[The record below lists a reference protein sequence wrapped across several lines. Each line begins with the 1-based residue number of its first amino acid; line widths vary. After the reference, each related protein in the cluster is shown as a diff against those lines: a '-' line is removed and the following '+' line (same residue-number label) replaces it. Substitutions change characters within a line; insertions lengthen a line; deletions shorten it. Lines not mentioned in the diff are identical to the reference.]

1 MLKIVQGDSRGL
13 GDVDAFLRMLNTL
26 HENPSPQAR
35 NFLCG
40 SAEVIVARA
49 PGRLDLMGGIA
60 DYSGSLVL
68 QMPIREAALVAL
80 QRTDDRVLR
89 FLSLSSEGST
99 LPVRVFET
107 SLDALVPGGSPL
119 EYYSAREFFQK
130 KRQDRWAAYAAG
142 AILVLARERGVL
154 FEHGVSVL
162 IRSDVPEGKG
172 VSSSAALEV
181 AVMYA
186 LLGSLGVKI
195 PAREIALLCQRVE
208 NLVVGAPCGAM
219 DQMTAACGQENQLL
233 ALLCQPAE
241 SRDPIQI
248 PAGITVAGFDS
259 GVRHAVTG
267 AAYGNV
273 RAGAFMGYRI
283 IAELAGLAVHA
294 KPGGGVQIRDSR
306 WHGYLANISPRE
318 FEAECRANL
327 PGEMSGADFLAR
339 YQGTTDSLT
348 RIEHSGQ
355 YAIRN
360 PTAHPIYENFRVQ
373 SFARLLQEE
382 VTPQTLRQLGECM
395 YGSHESYSACG
406 LGCKETDFLVQLARE
421 AASHGVHGA
430 KITGGGSGGT
440 VVMLGDFSAETV
452 AKIAAEYGRSY
463 GRVPHVFSG
472 SSPGAEE
479 FGVLHLKQVDWPWF

>member
-1 MLKIVQGDSRGL
+1 MLKIVQGNSRGL

-26 HENPSPQAR
+26 CENPSPQAR
-35 NFLCG
+35 DFLRG
-40 SAEVIVARA
+40 SAEIILARA

-80 QRTDDRVLR
+80 QRSDDRLLR
-89 FLSLSSEGST
+89 FLSLSSEGSL
-99 LPVRVFET
+99 LPARLFET
-107 SLDALVPGGSPL
+107 SLDALFPGGSPL
-119 EYYSAREFFQK
+119 EYSSAREFFHK

-154 FEHGVSVL
+154 LKHGVSVL

-186 LLGSLGVKI
+186 LLASLRVNI
-195 PAREIALLCQRVE
+195 PAREVALLCQRVE

-219 DQMTAACGQENQLL
+219 DQMTAACGQENRLL

-241 SRDPIQI
+241 LRDPIQI
-248 PAGITVAGFDS
+248 PTGITVAGFDS
-259 GVRHAVTG
+259 GVLHAVTG
-267 AAYGNV
+267 AAYGEV

-283 IAELAGLAVHA
+283 IAELANLAVHA
-294 KPGGGVQIRDSR
+294 EAAGAVQIHDSR
-306 WHGYLANISPRE
+306 WHGYLANISPGE
-318 FEAECRANL
+318 FEAEFRDNL
-327 PGEMSGADFLAR
+327 PGKMSGAEFLAR

-348 RIEHSGQ
+348 RIEPSVR
-355 YAIRN
+355 YPIRN
-360 PTAHPIYENFRVQ
+360 PTAHPVYENFRVQ
-373 SFARLLQEE
+373 SFARLLQEK
-382 VTPQTLRQLGECM
+382 VTPQTLRLLGECM

-421 AASHGVHGA
+421 AAPRGVHGA

-440 VVMLGDFSAETV
+440 VVMLGDFSAETISQ
-452 AKIAAEYGRSY
+452 IAADYGRSY
-463 GRVPHVFSG
+463 GRAPHVFSG

-479 FGVLHLKQVDWPWF
+479 FGVLRLKQVD

>member
-1 MLKIVQGDSRGL
+1 MLKIAQGNSRGL
-13 GDVDAFLRMLNTL
+13 GDVDAFLRTLNTL
-26 HENPSPQAR
+26 SEHPSPQAR
-35 NFLCG
+35 DFLRDH
-40 SAEVIVARA
+40 AEVVVARA

-80 QRTDDRVLR
+80 QRSDDRVLR

-99 LPVRVFET
+99 LPARLFET
-107 SLDALVPGGSPL
+107 SLDSLFPGGRPL
-119 EYYSAREFFQK
+119 EYSAARQFFQK
-130 KRQDRWAAYAAG
+130 NNQARWAAYAAG
-142 AILVLARERGVL
+142 AILVLAHERGVFL
-154 FEHGVSVL
+154 EYGVSVL

-186 LLGSLGVKI
+186 LLASLGVKI
-195 PAREIALLCQRVE
+195 PAREVALLCQRVE

-219 DQMTAACGQENQLL
+219 DQMTSACGQEDRLL

-241 SRDPIQI
+241 LCDPIQI
-248 PAGITVAGFDS
+248 PAGISIVGFDS
-259 GVRHAVTG
+259 GIRHAVTG
-267 AAYGNV
+267 AAYGEV

-283 IAELAGLAVHA
+283 IAVLAGLPVHA
-294 KPGGGVQIRDSR
+294 DPAGGVQIHDSR
-306 WHGYLANISPRE
+306 WHGYLANIPPSE
-318 FEAECRANL
+318 FEAQFRDGL
-327 PGEMSGADFLAR
+327 PHEMSGAEFLAR

-348 RIEHSGQ
+348 RIEPSVR
-355 YAIRN
+355 YAIRI
-360 PTAHPIYENFRVQ
+360 PTAHPVYENFRVQ
-373 SFARLLQEE
+373 AFARLLREE
-382 VTPQTLRQLGECM
+382 VTPHNLRQLGECM
-395 YGSHESYSACG
+395 FASHASYSACG
-406 LGCKETDFLVQLARE
+406 LGCKETDFLVELARQAE
-421 AASHGVHGA
+421 PRGVHGA

-452 AKIAAEYGRSY
+452 SQIAAAYAGPS

-479 FGVLHLKQVDWPWF
+479 FGVLRLKRVN